1 MPEEFD
7 YIIVGA
13 GSAGCVLASRL
24 SITPDARV
32 LLLEAGGWDNDPML
46 RIPLGV
52 GRIWGYARYDWGF
65 VTEPEPNAEGRRI
78 EIARGKVIGGSS
90 SINAMGYIRGH
101 RGDYDR

>member
-32 LLLEAGGWDNDPML
+32 LLEAGGRDNDPML
-46 RIPLGV
+46 GSRSASAH
-52 GRIWGYARYDWGF
+52 WGYDRFDWGY
-65 VTEPEPNAEGRRI
+65 VTEPEPNLDGRT
-78 EIARGKVIGGSS
+78 
-90 SINAMGYIRGH
+90 
-101 RGDYDR
+101 DRDRPRQDDRRLVLDQRHGVYPRPPRRL